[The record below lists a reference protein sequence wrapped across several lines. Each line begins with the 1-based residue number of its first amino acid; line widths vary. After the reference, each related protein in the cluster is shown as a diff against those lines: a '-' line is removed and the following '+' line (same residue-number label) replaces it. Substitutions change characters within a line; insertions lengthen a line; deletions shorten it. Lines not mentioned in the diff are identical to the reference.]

1 MDSKFLLT
9 ATALAAVLAYVAVVP
24 FVSAQT
30 EQRSAKAR
38 SRPDPAKYSLRIW
51 SKNSLGM
58 SPVSTMT
65 PYGRLTCMGALMH
78 DRPRSCHWD

>member
-1 MDSKFLLT
+1 MNNRFLMT
-9 ATALAAVLAYVAVVP
+9 ATALAAVLAYVAVGP
-24 FVSAQT
+24 SASAQT
-30 EQRSAKAR
+30 KERSAKAK
-38 SRPDPAKYSLRIW
+38 SRPDPEKYSLRIW

-58 SPVSTMT
+58 NPVSTMT